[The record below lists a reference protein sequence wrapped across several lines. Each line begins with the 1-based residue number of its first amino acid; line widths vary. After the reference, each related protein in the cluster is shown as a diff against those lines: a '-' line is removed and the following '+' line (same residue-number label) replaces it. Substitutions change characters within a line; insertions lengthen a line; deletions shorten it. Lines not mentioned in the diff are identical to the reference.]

1 MITNMNTATLTMCDF
16 WWENT
21 TRKHDQRC
29 SVCRGLY
36 NNMKYIVCIIYSIH
50 IRNNIITR
58 CKSAHSIFQMKKG
71 MLLSTSTYSTT
82 AAQYVSDKQSI

>member
-29 SVCRGLY
+29 SANRGLFKIV
-36 NNMKYIVCIIYSIH
+36 KYMVCIIYSIQ
-50 IRNNIITR
+50 IRNNIITW
-58 CKSAHSIFQMKKG
+58 CKSAYSIFQMKK
-71 MLLSTSTYSTT
+71 MHSAFYK
-82 AAQYVSDKQSI
+82 Y

>member
-29 SVCRGLY
+29 SANRGLF
-36 NNMKYIVCIIYSIH
+36 KI
-50 IRNNIITR
+50 
-58 CKSAHSIFQMKKG
+58 
-71 MLLSTSTYSTT
+71 
-82 AAQYVSDKQSI
+82 